1 MNKIANFSK
10 VRQMNKSEL
19 LEKLK
24 EEIFTYDDFSEIKYK
39 TKYISIFENIFG
51 LDNRFTKEANNIAD
65 GWNVKGSIDAMY
77 GKISHDQF
85 MRNVHAAFINL
96 LDEAID
102 FLKMND
108 EIEMEKNIMKD
119 KVFIVHGHDEKLK
132 YQLSDWLRKIGVEPI
147 ILHEQANG
155 GTSSILDKLER
166 YSDVDCAIALF
177 TADDVGSEK
186 GKKLQPRARQNVVFE
201 AGMFLGKLGKKRVIV
216 LYEEG
221 IESPGDLGGCV
232 YIPADKYDGWKEK
245 LRLEFDAMGIKYIR

>member
-1 MNKIANFSK
+1 MDKKA
-10 VRQMNKSEL
+10 VLQ
-19 LEKLK
+19 KLK
-24 EEIFTYDDFSEIKYK
+24 ADISTYNDFSEIKYK
-39 TKYISIFENIFG
+39 TKYVSVFEAVFG
-51 LDNRFTKEANNIAD
+51 QGNHFTTAANNTSS
-65 GWNVKGSIDAMY
+65 GCGVKGCAEIMY
-77 GKISHDQF
+77 GEISHEEF
-85 MRNVHAAFINL
+85 IRNIHEALLNL

-102 FLKMND
+102 FLDMSAD
-108 EIEMEKNIMKD
+108 AEEHTGEDVVKNKI
-119 KVFIVHGHDEKLK
+119 FIVHGHDEALK

-186 GKKLQPRARQNVVFE
+186 GKELQPRARQNVVFE

>member
-1 MNKIANFSK
+1 MCG
-10 VRQMNKSEL
+10 E
-19 LEKLK
+19 
-24 EEIFTYDDFSEIKYK
+24 
-39 TKYISIFENIFG
+39 
-51 LDNRFTKEANNIAD
+51 
-65 GWNVKGSIDAMY
+65 
-77 GKISHDQF
+77 ISHEEF
-85 MRNVHAAFINL
+85 MRNIHEALLNL

-102 FLKMND
+102 FLDMSAD
-108 EIEMEKNIMKD
+108 AEEHTGEDVVKNKI
-119 KVFIVHGHDEKLK
+119 FIVHGHDEALK

-186 GKKLQPRARQNVVFE
+186 GKELQPRARQNVVFE

>member
-1 MNKIANFSK
+1 MDKKAAL
-10 VRQMNKSEL
+10 Q
-19 LEKLK
+19 KLK
-24 EEIFTYDDFSEIKYK
+24 ADISTYNDFSEIKYK
-39 TKYISIFENIFG
+39 TKYVSVFEAVFG
-51 LDNRFTKEANNIAD
+51 RGNHFTTAANNTSS
-65 GWNVKGSIDAMY
+65 GYGVKGCAEIMC
-77 GKISHDQF
+77 GEISHEEF
-85 MRNVHAAFINL
+85 VRNIHEALLNL

-102 FLKMND
+102 FLDMSAD
-108 EIEMEKNIMKD
+108 EEEHTGEDVVKNKI
-119 KVFIVHGHDEKLK
+119 FIVHGHDEALK

-166 YSDVDCAIALF
+166 ESDVDCAIALF

-186 GKKLQPRARQNVVFE
+186 GKELQPRARQNVVFE

>member
-1 MNKIANFSK
+1 MDKKA
-10 VRQMNKSEL
+10 VLQ
-19 LEKLK
+19 KLK
-24 EEIFTYDDFSEIKYK
+24 ADISTYNDFSEIKYK
-39 TKYISIFENIFG
+39 TKYVSVFEAVFG
-51 LDNRFTKEANNIAD
+51 QGNHFTTAANNTSS
-65 GWNVKGSIDAMY
+65 GCGVKGSAEIMY
-77 GKISHDQF
+77 GEISHEEF
-85 MRNVHAAFINL
+85 MRNIHEALLNL

-102 FLKMND
+102 FLDMSAD
-108 EIEMEKNIMKD
+108 AEEHTGEDVVKNKI
-119 KVFIVHGHDEKLK
+119 FIVHGHDEALK

-186 GKKLQPRARQNVVFE
+186 GKELQPRARQNVVFE

>member
-1 MNKIANFSK
+1 MDKKA
-10 VRQMNKSEL
+10 VLQ
-19 LEKLK
+19 KLK
-24 EEIFTYDDFSEIKYK
+24 ADISTYNDFSEIKYK
-39 TKYISIFENIFG
+39 TKYVSVFEAVFG
-51 LDNRFTKEANNIAD
+51 QGNHFTTAANNTSS
-65 GWNVKGSIDAMY
+65 GYGVKGCAEIMC
-77 GKISHDQF
+77 GEISHEEF
-85 MRNVHAAFINL
+85 MRNIHEALLNL

-102 FLKMND
+102 FLDMSAD
-108 EIEMEKNIMKD
+108 AEEHTGEDVVKNKI
-119 KVFIVHGHDEKLK
+119 FIVHGHDEALK

-186 GKKLQPRARQNVVFE
+186 GKELQPRARQNVVFE

>member
-1 MNKIANFSK
+1 MDKKA
-10 VRQMNKSEL
+10 VLQ
-19 LEKLK
+19 KLK
-24 EEIFTYDDFSEIKYK
+24 ADISTYNDFSEIKYK
-39 TKYISIFENIFG
+39 TKYVSVFEAVFG
-51 LDNRFTKEANNIAD
+51 QGNHFTTAANNTSS
-65 GWNVKGSIDAMY
+65 GCGVKGCAEIMC
-77 GKISHDQF
+77 GEISHEEF
-85 MRNVHAAFINL
+85 MRNIHEALLNL

-102 FLKMND
+102 FLDMSAD
-108 EIEMEKNIMKD
+108 AEEHTGEDVVKNKI
-119 KVFIVHGHDEKLK
+119 FIVHGHDEALK

-186 GKKLQPRARQNVVFE
+186 GKELQPRARQNVVFE

>member
-1 MNKIANFSK
+1 MDKKAAL
-10 VRQMNKSEL
+10 Q
-19 LEKLK
+19 KLK
-24 EEIFTYDDFSEIKYK
+24 ADISTYNDFSEIKYK
-39 TKYISIFENIFG
+39 TKYVSVFEAVFG
-51 LDNRFTKEANNIAD
+51 RGNHFTTAANNTSS
-65 GWNVKGSIDAMY
+65 GCGVKGCAEIMC
-77 GKISHDQF
+77 GEISHEEF
-85 MRNVHAAFINL
+85 VRNIHEALLNL

-102 FLKMND
+102 FLDMSAD
-108 EIEMEKNIMKD
+108 EEEHTGEDVVKNKI
-119 KVFIVHGHDEKLK
+119 FIVHGHDEALK

-186 GKKLQPRARQNVVFE
+186 GKELQPRARQNVVFE

>member
-1 MNKIANFSK
+1 MDKKA
-10 VRQMNKSEL
+10 VLQ
-19 LEKLK
+19 KLK
-24 EEIFTYDDFSEIKYK
+24 ADISTYNDFSEIKYK
-39 TKYISIFENIFG
+39 TKYVSAFEAVFG
-51 LDNRFTKEANNIAD
+51 RGNHFTTAANNTSS
-65 GWNVKGSIDAMY
+65 GYGVKGCAEIMC
-77 GKISHDQF
+77 GEISHEEF
-85 MRNVHAAFINL
+85 MRNIHEALLNL

-102 FLKMND
+102 FLDMSAD
-108 EIEMEKNIMKD
+108 AEEHTGEDVVKNKI
-119 KVFIVHGHDEKLK
+119 FIVHGHDEALK

-186 GKKLQPRARQNVVFE
+186 GKELQPRARQNVVFE

>member
-1 MNKIANFSK
+1 MDKKA
-10 VRQMNKSEL
+10 VLQ
-19 LEKLK
+19 KLK
-24 EEIFTYDDFSEIKYK
+24 ADISTYNDFSEIKYK
-39 TKYISIFENIFG
+39 TKYVSVFEAVFG
-51 LDNRFTKEANNIAD
+51 RGNHFTTAANNTSS
-65 GWNVKGSIDAMY
+65 GYGVKGCAEIMC
-77 GKISHDQF
+77 GEISHEEF
-85 MRNVHAAFINL
+85 MRNIHEALLNL

-102 FLKMND
+102 FLDMSAD
-108 EIEMEKNIMKD
+108 AEEHTGEDIVKNKI
-119 KVFIVHGHDEKLK
+119 FIVHGHDEALK

-186 GKKLQPRARQNVVFE
+186 GKELQPRARQNVVFE

>member
-1 MNKIANFSK
+1 MDKKA
-10 VRQMNKSEL
+10 VLQ
-19 LEKLK
+19 KLK
-24 EEIFTYDDFSEIKYK
+24 ADISTYNDFSEIKYK
-39 TKYISIFENIFG
+39 TKYVSAFEAVFG
-51 LDNRFTKEANNIAD
+51 RGNHFTTAANNTSS
-65 GWNVKGSIDAMY
+65 GYGVKGCAEIMC
-77 GKISHDQF
+77 GEISHEEF
-85 MRNVHAAFINL
+85 MRNIHEALLNL

-102 FLKMND
+102 FLDMSVD
-108 EIEMEKNIMKD
+108 AEEHTGEDVVKNKI
-119 KVFIVHGHDEKLK
+119 FIVHGHDEALK

-186 GKKLQPRARQNVVFE
+186 GKELQPRARQNVVFE